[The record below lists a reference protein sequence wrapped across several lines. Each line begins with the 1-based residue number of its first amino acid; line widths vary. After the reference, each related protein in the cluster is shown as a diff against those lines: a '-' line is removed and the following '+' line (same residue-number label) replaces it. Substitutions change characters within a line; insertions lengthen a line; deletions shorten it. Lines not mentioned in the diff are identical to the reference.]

1 MLPYISAT
9 ECSSKPDI
17 YKKVTMKRKKLM
29 RYLNKN
35 SSVGINSIEQY
46 RKKKAISFNNQHNI
60 LEGLIYR
67 QGINKLKETYEL
79 PKNIILQIIAQFR
92 SLQVY
97 QKDKK
102 DDQFYNSCTSYIKYS
117 YSFAYNKE
125 V

>member
-1 MLPYISAT
+1 
-9 ECSSKPDI
+9 
-17 YKKVTMKRKKLM
+17 MKRKKLM